1 MGNRFAAGKKAFG
14 FCDVCGFRYALPKLK
29 ELIVRTKKTNVLA
42 CTECW
47 SVDHPQ
53 NMQGMY
59 PVDDPQALRRPRP
72 DQSLV
77 YTSARL
83 GSRDVQWGW
92 APVGG
97 GDSAT
102 MPGYVNNLVATG
114 QVGTV
119 TVSTT

>member
-1 MGNRFAAGKKAFG
+1 MGNRFAAGKRAFG
-14 FCDVCGFRYALPKLK
+14 FCDVCGFRYALPTLK

-72 DQSLV
+72 DQSLI
-77 YTSARL
+77 YTSAQNA
-83 GSRDVQWGW
+83 SRDIQWGW
-92 APVGG
+92 NPVGG
-97 GDSAT
+97 ASANDAGLT
-102 MPGYVNNLVATG
+102 PNDLVAVGVIG
-114 QVGTV
+114 QVTV
-119 TVSTT
+119 TV

>member
-14 FCDVCGFRYALPKLK
+14 FCDVCGFRYALPRLK

-77 YTSARL
+77 YTSAQN
-83 GSRDVQWGW
+83 GSRDIQWGW
-92 APVGG
+92 NPVGG
-97 GDSAT
+97 AEANEAG
-102 MPGYVNNLVATG
+102 LVPNDLAAVGAVG
-114 QVGTV
+114 QVTV
-119 TVSTT
+119 N

>member
-42 CTECW
+42 CPECW

-77 YTSARL
+77 YTSVQT
-83 GSRDVQWGW
+83 GSRDIQWGW

-97 GDSAT
+97 AAA
-102 MPGYVNNLVATG
+102 NATG
-114 QVGTV
+114 LTPNYLHAVGAIGQVTV
-119 TVSTT
+119 TV